1 MVAQIDK
8 KIQITSKP
16 ENLNIVEKLIEN
28 IKEEYK
34 LGEDSYGNI
43 LVAVSDAVN
52 NAILHGNKANPE
64 KKVDIGYQCKD
75 NKISFIVT
83 DEGEGFN
90 HYNLPDPTAAEN
102 IEKPSGRG
110 VFLMK
115 HLSDHIIF
123 SNNGRT
129 VELYFKIINN

>member
-1 MVAQIDK
+1 MIAQIDK

-16 ENLNIVEKLIEN
+16 GNLNIVEKLIEN

-43 LVAVSDAVN
+43 LVAVSEAVN
-52 NAILHGNKANPE
+52 NAILHGNKSNPE
-64 KKVDIGYQCKD
+64 KKVDIGYEFKG
-75 NKISFIVT
+75 NRIAFVVT

-90 HYNLPDPTAAEN
+90 HYNLPDPTAPEN
-102 IEKPSGRG
+102 IDKPSGRG
-110 VFLMK
+110 VFLMR
-115 HLSDHIIF
+115 HLADHLIF